1 MPIAPM
7 LLEQH
12 EVIITENSVDRRETK
27 FLSSS
32 QERMGMAV
40 HRDTTS
46 RLGHHISDRCHMS
59 RAGAEKQR
67 QSKRPPTEAFHQYLS
82 RLA

>member
-12 EVIITENSVDRRETK
+12 EVIITENSVDRRETN

-46 RLGHHISDRCHMS
+46 LTDVTCLGQEPKSKDNQNGLPLKRSISTCPD
-59 RAGAEKQR
+59 
-67 QSKRPPTEAFHQYLS
+67 
-82 RLA
+82 